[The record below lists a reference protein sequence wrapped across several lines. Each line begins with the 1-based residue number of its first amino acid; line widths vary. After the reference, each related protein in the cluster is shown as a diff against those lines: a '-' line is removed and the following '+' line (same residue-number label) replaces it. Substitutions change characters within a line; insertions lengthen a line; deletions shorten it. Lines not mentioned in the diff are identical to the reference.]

1 MLLDEIEEELKR
13 RKTPRPNE
21 KIFHGNKR
29 GSKARTKYAV
39 VKNIS
44 TLNYK
49 STQNAMYYIAKG
61 SEDGL
66 LIDKNGNKT
75 TVKDKYAE
83 WEKNFTTKE
92 GSKESIHLMFS
103 IDERINLTNLEALE
117 KSVAD
122 TLRQN
127 FYEYDYVYT
136 IHTHQKKP
144 HAHVILNKRN
154 LYTNKKIHHKDKF
167 ECRDFYTKL
176 RGDFS
181 ENLNYHNRSFNYSHN
196 YKIDR
201 DLKIELLKDELK
213 KINDKDNLLN
223 NLRKNAETE
232 NKNITTNINEA
243 SNILSQNIKDE
254 SYKFSPYFDNKNL
267 EKLNELIKNNQ
278 FYKKKLDILE
288 KQKGKND
295 EFIKNINLLA
305 NQIDTNSMIEIDK
318 AIKYFNTPAQKRLLS
333 LSAYKILV
341 DIQNDFNN
349 FKFVYD
355 KDFKNIILDDKKQMD
370 FLSTQTNAFT
380 IYQKYKMTVQRKFE
394 NDTVLKNKDLDKTLK
409 ENIKFA
415 RELFVSRADKLAV
428 LKNNVLKT
436 LQNEDLT
443 LDKKKILEKSIL
455 YYDKELDFIEK
466 IGTNNQEMNINFI
479 DTKRFI
485 KELDD
490 NVQKLSIKNSA
501 YSIVK
506 YYNESV
512 SRIDILIKD
521 DVTIKTDVKELERIK
536 DKLLSLLENRK
547 VLNSDYLTKLS
558 LTLDNIQDKDK
569 YSEVDSKIKWLEKEK
584 AYIKEFFTNINTTIE
599 VNASASPVLKVQLDN
614 NVQKLSDKN
623 SAYEIIEEIVKNSHD
638 KTLKDI
644 LMSRELK
651 VKRVVTGLTERFYKS
666 KDENKRNEL
675 RALIKDFKTEKTY
688 IENFNNKNI
697 KNFNREKGRDRD

>member
-1 MLLDEIEEELKR
+1 
-13 RKTPRPNE
+13 
-21 KIFHGNKR
+21 
-29 GSKARTKYAV
+29 
-39 VKNIS
+39 
-44 TLNYK
+44 
-49 STQNAMYYIAKG
+49 
-61 SEDGL
+61 
-66 LIDKNGNKT
+66 
-75 TVKDKYAE
+75 
-83 WEKNFTTKE
+83 
-92 GSKESIHLMFS
+92 
-103 IDERINLTNLEALE
+103 
-117 KSVAD
+117 
-122 TLRQN
+122 
-127 FYEYDYVYT
+127 
-136 IHTHQKKP
+136 
-144 HAHVILNKRN
+144 
-154 LYTNKKIHHKDKF
+154 
-167 ECRDFYTKL
+167 
-176 RGDFS
+176 
-181 ENLNYHNRSFNYSHN
+181 
-196 YKIDR
+196 
-201 DLKIELLKDELK
+201 
-213 KINDKDNLLN
+213 
-223 NLRKNAETE
+223 
-232 NKNITTNINEA
+232 
-243 SNILSQNIKDE
+243 
-254 SYKFSPYFDNKNL
+254 
-267 EKLNELIKNNQ
+267 
-278 FYKKKLDILE
+278 
-288 KQKGKND
+288 
-295 EFIKNINLLA
+295 
-305 NQIDTNSMIEIDK
+305 MIEIDK

-349 FKFVYD
+349 FKFIYD

-501 YSIVK
+501 YSIAK

-584 AYIKEFFTNINTTIE
+584 AYIKKFFTNINTTIE

-666 KDENKRNEL
+666 KDENERNEL